1 MGLLKIF
8 VLFITSFYFVQ
19 AGFFFPVTTFFP
31 QLTITGDGSYAT
43 KS

>member
-8 VLFITSFYFVQ
+8 VLFITSFYFMR
-19 AGFFFPVTTFFP
+19 AGFFPVTALFP
-31 QLTITGDGSYAT
+31 QLTITGDGSYAM